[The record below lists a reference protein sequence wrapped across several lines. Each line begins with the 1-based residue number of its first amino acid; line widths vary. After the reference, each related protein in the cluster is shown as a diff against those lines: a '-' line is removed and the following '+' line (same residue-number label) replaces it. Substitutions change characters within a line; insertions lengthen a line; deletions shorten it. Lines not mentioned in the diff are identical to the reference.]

1 MTPLMSLTPLSTLR
15 VQFNADYTFAHAQ
28 RDVPAFV
35 ALGLSHL
42 YASPV
47 WTAMPDSTHGY
58 DVADPGTVSDVLG
71 GESGLRRLHDQL
83 AAHGIGLVVD
93 IVPNHMGNGPQ
104 NRWWQDVLRRGAES
118 PYARYFDIDWNGNA
132 DVPAGKVLLPVLPEP
147 LADGLAQR
155 KLSVMRGLSAQV
167 SLAYDGARWPLAP
180 QTSAIAD
187 EARTANDWQRVL
199 AQQHFH
205 LTHWPLARDA
215 LNWRRFFDINSLV
228 AVCVERPEVFDAV
241 HALPLRLFADG
252 VIDGVRID
260 HVDGLVDP
268 GAYCRKLRA
277 ALQERRNGQ
286 HDEREPWIV
295 VEKILMDGEPL
306 DPRWEID
313 GTTGYDFM
321 NDVGALLHDS
331 RGAAALDAYWQTC
344 TGDMRDFGEHVREAR
359 QQLLRDRFGSEIARA
374 VGALARLIDAQPA
387 GRARDFGVASLR
399 RCVCA
404 LASSFP
410 VYRLYPDDADAAK
423 SVLMT
428 AQAGAKHLLHPLDHP
443 ALAQLVE
450 WLTPMEDS
458 SPQHREAQIRFAQV
472 TAPLAAKAVED
483 TAGYRWGRLLS
494 RNDVGCDASRLA
506 MPLDVFHEANVHRAR
521 HWPRAMLTTA
531 THDHK
536 RGEDVRAR
544 LAVLSEIPTQWCE
557 AVAGWRA
564 ENERF
569 RQTGAD
575 VPDVPDATHELMLYQ
590 TLLGA
595 WPCEWTG
602 VPPNATSLRAFAE
615 RVVRWQRKALREA
628 GIRTSWA
635 APDIALEDACD
646 AFVHEIMANPA
657 FVASM
662 QAFSDALGPAGALNG
677 LTQTFLRLTCPGVP
691 DTYQASL
698 RWDQTL
704 VDPDNRRTVCFDAVV
719 SDFSG
724 ADGLMQTQDR
734 LDSQAWRSLMARWW
748 DGDVKL
754 ALLCRLLHLRKSL
767 VATFAHGD
775 YVALHAEGPCEPHV
789 VVFARVPPADAGST
803 VICVATRHAAHHL
816 GATGGSAQRSA
827 QNPAHTSAQTSA
839 QRTEQAYRV
848 PGLRPQ
854 DWQDTTIDASPVSR
868 TGRWRNLLTGTG
880 ISAGADGRLPVSQIL
895 DALPV
900 ALLTQV

>member
-1 MTPLMSLTPLSTLR
+1 MTPLSTLR
-15 VQFNADYTFAHAQ
+15 VQFNADYTFAHAK

-35 ALGLSHL
+35 ALGISHL

-47 WTAMPDSTHGY
+47 WTAMPGSTHGY

-71 GESGLRRLHDQL
+71 GEAELRSLHDQL
-83 AAHGIGLVVD
+83 AAQGIGLVLD
-93 IVPNHMGNGPQ
+93 IVPNHMGNGEQ
-104 NRWWQDVLRRGAES
+104 NRWWQDVLRRGAQS

-132 DVPAGKVLLPVLPEP
+132 DVPAGKVLLAVLPEP
-147 LADGLAQR
+147 LADALARR
-155 KLSVMRGLSAQV
+155 KLSVMRALSGEA
-167 SLAYDGARWPLAP
+167 SFAYDGARWPVAP
-180 QTSAIAD
+180 ETSAIAGD
-187 EARTANDWQRVL
+187 ARAASDWQDVL
-199 AQQHFH
+199 ARQHFH

-215 LNWRRFFDINSLV
+215 LNWRRFFDISSLV
-228 AVCVERPEVFDAV
+228 AVCVERPEVFEAV
-241 HALPLRLFADG
+241 HALTLRLFADG

-277 ALQERRNGQ
+277 ALRERANGRTAGRNKGRDRRRDKGRNSG
-286 HDEREPWIV
+286 HEPWIV
-295 VEKILMDGEPL
+295 VEKILMDGEHL
-306 DPRWEID
+306 DPRWETD

-331 RGAAALDAYWQTC
+331 RGAAALDAHWRTS
-344 TGDMRDFGEHVREAR
+344 TGDMRDFGEHVCEAR
-359 QQLLRDRFGSEIARA
+359 QQLLRERFGSEISRA
-374 VGALARLIDAQPA
+374 VGALARLIDAH

-410 VYRLYPDDADAAK
+410 VYRGYPRHSENSDAEKAIFT
-423 SVLMT
+423 S
-428 AQAGAKHLLHPLDHP
+428 AQAGAKRLLHPLDHA

-450 WLTPMEDS
+450 WLTPTEDP
-458 SPQHREAQIRFAQV
+458 SPLRREAQIRFAQV

-506 MPLDVFHEANVHRAR
+506 MPLDVFHQANAHRAR

-544 LAVLSEIPTQWCE
+544 LAVLSEIPAQWGE
-557 AVAGWRA
+557 AVDGWRA

-569 RQTGAD
+569 RAHAAHA
-575 VPDVPDATHELMLYQ
+575 PDVAHELMLYQ

-602 VPPNATSLRAFAE
+602 TRPAAASLRAFAG
-615 RVVRWQRKALREA
+615 RIAQWQRKALREA
-628 GIRTSWA
+628 GVRTSWV
-635 APDIALEDACD
+635 APDAAYEDGCG
-646 AFVHEIMANPA
+646 AFLHEIMADPA

-662 QAFSDALGPAGALNG
+662 QGFSDALAPAGALNG

-698 RWDQTL
+698 GWDQTL
-704 VDPDNRRTVCFDAVV
+704 VDPDNRRTVHVDAVM
-719 SDFSG
+719 SRLSG
-724 ADGLMQTQDR
+724 SGDSMAGQHRQDP
-734 LDSQAWRSLMARWW
+734 QVWRSLMARWW

-754 ALLCRLLHLRKSL
+754 ALLCHLLHLRKSL
-767 VATFAHGD
+767 ACAFAHGD
-775 YVALHAEGPCEPHV
+775 YVALRAHGPCEPHAI
-789 VVFARVPPADAGST
+789 VFARVPPAGSGAA
-803 VICVATRHAAHHL
+803 VLCVATRHAAHHL
-816 GATGGSAQRSA
+816 GATGGSAQRT
-827 QNPAHTSAQTSA
+827 QGT
-839 QRTEQAYRV
+839 QRAEQAHRV
-848 PGLRPQ
+848 PCFRPQ
-854 DWQDTTIDASPVSR
+854 DWQDTAIDASPVSR
-868 TGRWRNLLTGTG
+868 TGRWRNCLTGTAIG
-880 ISAGADGRLPVSQIL
+880 ASADGTLPVAQIL

-900 ALLTQV
+900 AVLTEA